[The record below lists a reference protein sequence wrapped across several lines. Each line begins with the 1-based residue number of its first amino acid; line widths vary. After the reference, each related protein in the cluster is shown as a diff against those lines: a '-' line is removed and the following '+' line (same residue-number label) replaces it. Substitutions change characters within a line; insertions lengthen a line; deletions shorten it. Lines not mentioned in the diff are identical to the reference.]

1 MPFIVEQI
9 QPPPSVGSSEPMDPM
24 VGYLLL
30 FFAVCYLFR
39 GLIVGTLFF
48 VIKLSLLFVF
58 GFFTYK
64 LFL

>member
-1 MPFIVEQI
+1 MPFIIEQI
-9 QPPPSVGSSEPMDPM
+9 QPPPSVGSNDSSDPM
-24 VGYLLL
+24 MAYLFL
-30 FFAVCYLFR
+30 FFLVCYLFR